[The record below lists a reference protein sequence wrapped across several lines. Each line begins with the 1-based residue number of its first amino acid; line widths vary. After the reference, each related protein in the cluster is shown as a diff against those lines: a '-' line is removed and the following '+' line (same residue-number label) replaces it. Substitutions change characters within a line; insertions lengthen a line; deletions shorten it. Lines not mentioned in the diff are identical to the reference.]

1 MNEDNTEETFDF
13 TDLGEQLRGP
23 NGADVAAATVAR
35 LRQLKDGV
43 AGKLAGGL
51 PPGEY
56 ERHAALSE
64 ALAAAQAVMVRISSL
79 ITVIPGGTLGAAPT
93 KKGE

>member
-1 MNEDNTEETFDF
+1 MTENDIAEAFDF

-23 NGADVAAATVAR
+23 NGADIAAATIAR
-35 LRQLKDGV
+35 LGQLKDGV

-56 ERHAALSE
+56 ERHTALSE

-79 ITVIPGGTLGAAPT
+79 ITVIPGGTLGAAPA

>member
-1 MNEDNTEETFDF
+1 MNQDNSEETFDF
-13 TDLGEQLRGP
+13 TDLGEKLRGP
-23 NGADVAAATVAR
+23 DGRNIASTSIAR
-35 LRQLKDGV
+35 LGELQDAT

-51 PPGEY
+51 LPGEY
-56 ERHAALSE
+56 ERHSALSE

-79 ITVIPGGTLGAAPT
+79 MTVVSGGTLGSAPA